1 MSKRVCNKTTIL
13 YTVYCTCKTGATYY
27 TVPYFCMMCVDGTR
41 KYMRRVR
48 RVSAKAVATQVVSAS
63 GSFRRCS
70 GCSPQMISP
79 M

>member
-1 MSKRVCNKTTIL
+1 MSKRVCNKTTIS
-13 YTVYCTCKTGATYY
+13 YTVYCTCKTGVTYY
-27 TVPYFCMMCVDGTR
+27 TVKYFCMMCVDRTR
-41 KYMRRVR
+41 KYLRRVR

-70 GCSPQMISP
+70 ECSPRALSP